1 VRNDTAQRLDPL
13 GGLTARPFVIGA
25 VAVSLLVSVSMSIA
39 SASQVSYPPLEVAGL
54 LALVA
59 AGVLFIRAAS
69 PFRAPFP
76 LRAHATVC
84 LLALLAI
91 LLNSLAQWGSNEVVR
106 DDWGAVA
113 LAILT
118 LMFGSYRPG
127 WEIMVCAAVCSAVIA
142 GLAVAQAHTFVADV
156 PAPVFGILAAVPVL
170 AAGAA
175 ASTFSRSLVG
185 SLLQWRS
192 AHGRPAAS
200 VSDGDDGDDVG
211 RPDAAR
217 ASHLVHLTEQ
227 VFPFLEGVV
236 RDPQLSAADGDRARV
251 LARELRT
258 LMVIDAERS
267 WLMRLVRDVRDPQH
281 VADGMGEA
289 ERGYVRAMVGHMR
302 RDDGLTDERMRLTLD
317 AEGSHAS
324 CTLSV
329 PCAPEHNPRVQLA
342 PYIAVGRSIFD
353 TVDWRVEHGML
364 TLRLTFQPTE
374 TRGNP

>member
-1 VRNDTAQRLDPL
+1 MRNDTAQQLDPL

-25 VAVSLLVSVSMSIA
+25 VAVSLLVSVTMSIA
-39 SASQVSYPPLEVAGL
+39 SASQISYPLLEVAGL
-54 LALVA
+54 LALAA
-59 AGVLFIRAAS
+59 AGVFYIRAAS

-91 LLNSLAQWGSNEVVR
+91 VLNSLAQWGSNEVVR

-118 LMFGSYRPG
+118 LMFGSYRPSR
-127 WEIMVCAAVCSAVIA
+127 EIIVCAVVCSAVIG

-185 SLLQWRS
+185 SLLEWRS

-200 VSDGDDGDDVG
+200 APDDGDDGGGNRADV
-211 RPDAAR
+211 AT
-217 ASHLVHLTEQ
+217 ASHLVHLSEQ

-236 RDPQLSAADGDRARV
+236 RDPQLTAGDGDRARV

-267 WLMRLVRDVRDPQH
+267 WLTRLVRDVRDPQH
-281 VADGMGEA
+281 LADAMGEA
-289 ERGYVRAMVGHMR
+289 ERGYVRAMIGHMR
-302 RDDGLTDERMRLTLD
+302 RDEGLTHERMRLTLQ
-317 AEGSHAS
+317 AEGSHAT

-329 PCAPEHNPRVQLA
+329 PCAPQHNPRVQLA

-353 TVDWRVEHGML
+353 SVDWRVERGLL
-364 TLRLTFQPTE
+364 TLRLTFQPNE

>member
-1 VRNDTAQRLDPL
+1 MRNDTAQQLDPL

-25 VAVSLLVSVSMSIA
+25 VAVSLLVSVSMSIT
-39 SASQVSYPPLEVAGL
+39 SASQVSTPLLEIAGL
-54 LALVA
+54 LALAA
-59 AGVLFIRAAS
+59 AGVCFIRASS

-127 WEIMVCAAVCSAVIA
+127 WEIMVCAVVCSAVIG

-185 SLLQWRS
+185 SLLEWRS
-192 AHGRPAAS
+192 AHGRPEAS
-200 VSDGDDGDDVG
+200 VSGDGDDAG

-217 ASHLVHLTEQ
+217 ASHLVHLSEQ

-236 RDPQLSAADGDRARV
+236 RDPQLTAADGDRARV
-251 LARELRT
+251 LARELRM

-281 VADGMGEA
+281 VADSMGEA

-302 RDDGLTDERMRLTLD
+302 RDDGLTDERMRLTLH
-317 AEGSHAS
+317 AEGSHAT

-353 TVDWRVEHGML
+353 SVDWRVERGML
-364 TLRLTFQPTE
+364 TLRLTFQPNE

>member
-1 VRNDTAQRLDPL
+1 MRNDTAQQLDPL

-39 SASQVSYPPLEVAGL
+39 SASQVTYPLLEVGGL
-54 LALVA
+54 LTLAA
-59 AGVLFIRAAS
+59 AGVFFIRATS

-91 LLNSLAQWGSNEVVR
+91 LLNSLAQWGSNDVVR

-127 WEIMVCAAVCSAVIA
+127 WEIMVCAVVCSAVVA
-142 GLAVAQAHTFVADV
+142 GLAVAQAHTFAADV

-170 AAGAA
+170 AAGTA

-185 SLLQWRS
+185 SLLEWRS
-192 AHGRPAAS
+192 AHGRPVAS
-200 VSDGDDGDDVG
+200 VRVDDVG
-211 RPDAAR
+211 RAGVAK
-217 ASHLVHLTEQ
+217 ASHLVHLSEQ

-236 RDPQLSAADGDRARV
+236 RDAELTAADGERARM

-281 VADGMGEA
+281 VADGLSEA
-289 ERGYVRAMVGHMR
+289 ERGYVRAMIGHMR
-302 RDDGLTDERMRLTLD
+302 RDGGLRDERMRLTLHAD
-317 AEGSHAS
+317 GSHAN

-353 TVDWRVEHGML
+353 SVDWRVERGML
-364 TLRLTFQPTE
+364 TLRLTFQPNE

>member
-1 VRNDTAQRLDPL
+1 MRNDTAQQLDPL

-39 SASQVSYPPLEVAGL
+39 SAPQVSYPLLEVAGL

-59 AGVLFIRAAS
+59 AGVFFIRAAS

-127 WEIMVCAAVCSAVIA
+127 WEIMVCAVVCSAVIA
-142 GLAVAQAHTFVADV
+142 GLAVAQAHTFAADV

-185 SLLQWRS
+185 SLLEWRS
-192 AHGRPAAS
+192 AHGQPLAS
-200 VSDGDDGDDVG
+200 VAVDDVG
-211 RPDAAR
+211 RADVAT
-217 ASHLVHLTEQ
+217 ASHLVHLSEQ

-236 RDPQLSAADGDRARV
+236 RDPQLTAADGDRARV

-267 WLMRLVRDVRDPQH
+267 WLIRLVRDVRDPQH
-281 VADGMGEA
+281 VADAMGEA
-289 ERGYVRAMVGHMR
+289 ERGYVRAMIGHMR
-302 RDDGLTDERMRLTLD
+302 RDDGLRDERMRLTLHAD
-317 AEGSHAS
+317 GSHAT

-329 PCAPEHNPRVQLA
+329 PCAPEHNPRVPLA

-353 TVDWRVEHGML
+353 SVDWRVERGML
-364 TLRLTFQPTE
+364 TLRLTFQPNE